1 MRLAAG
7 GNMNRASYGFSHRGC
22 FDDVMSG
29 RKLGEKERAI
39 RNGLE
44 KFFALIVFD
53 RNLGAA
59 EIMSIFQRKAEPQV
73 VISGQ

>member
-1 MRLAAG
+1 MS
-7 GNMNRASYGFSHRGC
+7 RASYGFSHRGC

-53 RNLGAA
+53 LNLGAA
-59 EIMSIFQRKAEPQV
+59 EIMSIFQRKAEPLV